1 VGEDIKFEGR
11 LWAIVGTG
19 QRQYIGQVEHPKEY
33 MGDAAELTELQKQGE
48 NLPPTRCL
56 AECPPYIELYPCYE
70 LLSMTQMARLPDGT
84 VMPMRDVRVMPVD
97 QCLRPVRK
105 RFRPVEI
112 TWAEDIHENDR
123 DNYTRHIRQL
133 RMQMEEERLADT
145 GAGRPPMNFDPTKF
159 DPTKF
164 GKGGPPFGSS

>member
-19 QRQYIGQVEHPKEY
+19 QRQYIGQVEGPGQYVLKEGGIEDEATKSSY
-33 MGDAAELTELQKQGE
+33 ES
-48 NLPPTRCL
+48 
-56 AECPPYIELYPCYE
+56 CPPYIELYPCYE

-112 TWAEDIHENDR
+112 TWAEDIHDNDR

-133 RMQMEEERLADT
+133 RMQMEEERLAES
-145 GAGRPPMNFDPTKF
+145 GAGRPPPDFDPTKL
-159 DPTKF
+159 PRGNF
-164 GKGGPPFGSS
+164 GKGGPPFGRS